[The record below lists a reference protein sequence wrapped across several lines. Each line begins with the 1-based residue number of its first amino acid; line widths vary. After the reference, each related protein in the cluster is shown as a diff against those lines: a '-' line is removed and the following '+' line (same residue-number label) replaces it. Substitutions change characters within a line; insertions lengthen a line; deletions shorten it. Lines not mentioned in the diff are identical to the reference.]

1 MAQVRIIVRDGRNG
15 RLGRQPP
22 PVADA
27 GTEASGEI
35 LAEFDS
41 DYRFEVGDSLTLP
54 DGSVVT
60 VIGFVEEVGEHS
72 SVQVVTVGDLPE
84 PR

>member
-1 MAQVRIIVRDGRNG
+1 MRIIVRDGRKG
-15 RLGRQPP
+15 RLGRDPR

-27 GTEASGEI
+27 GTEPSGEV
-35 LAEFDS
+35 LTVFDS

-60 VIGFVEEVGEHS
+60 VIGFVEEVGEQS
-72 SVQVVTVGDLPE
+72 PVQVVTVGDLPK

>member
-15 RLGRQPP
+15 RLGRDPA

-27 GTEASGEI
+27 TEPSGEI
-35 LAEFDS
+35 LAVFDS

-60 VIGFVEEVGEHS
+60 VIGFIEEVSEHS
-72 SVQVVTVGDLPE
+72 PVQVVTVGDLPE